1 MGKKANTTSG
11 EAEGEVHFITR
22 EEFDEFA
29 SEVQKKLDAFVL
41 GQTELANVQAD
52 TSENMNKLQAETNS
66 KIDRLTELVTNFTV
80 RNSTP
85 PDLDN
90 DRGSSVNGNF
100 MGSSPLG
107 PTRTQGLLGHS
118 QA

>member
-11 EAEGEVHFITR
+11 EAEGEVHFVTR
-22 EEFDEFA
+22 EEFDDFT

-66 KIDRLTELVTNFTV
+66 KIDRLTELVTTLTV
-80 RNSTP
+80 RNSIP
-85 PDLDN
+85 PDFRENLDT

-100 MGSSPLG
+100 VGSSPLG
-107 PTRTQGLLGHS
+107 P
-118 QA
+118 A